1 MMKLSD
7 VNTNETVMI
16 SHIEGSG
23 AFRARLSEMGFVTGK
38 TVKKLFTSPVG
49 NPIVFE
55 LMGGQIALRKSEAE
69 KIQVTVSG
77 TADAPSTTPEA
88 DIPAPS
94 TDIPTDIPTQK
105 HRSDRHQRRS
115 GTVMPPSPHTGC
127 PSCGPSGRRITTD
140 TPAEAGVITIALVG
154 NPNCG
159 KTSLFNAASGGHERT
174 GNYSGVTVSSV
185 VGEMVFDGR
194 KIRLV
199 DLPGTYSI
207 RAFSPEEA
215 YVAHELES
223 GRIDA
228 VINVLDT
235 TNLERNLLLTMQLKE
250 RNLPLVGAL
259 NMYDE
264 FEESQ
269 STLDIE
275 ELSRRLDMPL
285 YPTVARKRIGIDTLL
300 KKAIELADQH
310 IALHRAGI
318 QGHTH
323 EAACCND
330 PEHCTHCSGKGAH
343 PEDMDADNGSDTACP
358 CPEREH
364 EDVERYSH
372 IGQILDGIY
381 IKKHGRSH
389 QVTTTLDR
397 LLANRW
403 IAYPLFVAIMWFI
416 FWVTFTIGQYPMD
429 WIDNG
434 VAWLTALCESQMPEG
449 TLQALVC
456 DGILG
461 GVGSVIV
468 FLPNILILY
477 FFISILED
485 SGYLAR
491 AAMLADPL
499 FNKLGLHGKSFIPM
513 LMGYGC
519 NVPAVMATRTIE
531 NPKSRMITMLVTPM
545 ISCSARIPVYVVFAG
560 AFFPQNASTVMLC
573 LYVFGTGMAL
583 FVAWVFSKIFMRRY
597 ESHFVME
604 LPPYR
609 LPSSRGVCRH
619 TWEKGRQYLRKMG
632 GIILVASIVI
642 WALGHF
648 TTGNGELT
656 EAEQQE
662 QSYMGRIGHAIEPI
676 IRPLGYDWRM
686 GVGIIAGVGAKELM
700 VSTLGVLYNCAAE
713 DAEPETTEDASQTRL
728 AQILSQHTTPEA
740 ALSYMIFALL
750 YFPCLA
756 TIAAVK
762 GESGTWKWAIFTA
775 AYTTLL
781 AYVTA
786 FAVYRMALL
795 F

>member
-1 MMKLSD
+1 MMRLSD

-94 TDIPTDIPTQK
+94 TDISTDIPTQK

-115 GTVMPPSPHTGC
+115 GSVMPPSPHPGC

-285 YPTVARKRIGIDTLL
+285 YPTVARKRIGIDALL
-300 KKAIELADQH
+300 KKPSNWP
-310 IALHRAGI
+310 
-318 QGHTH
+318 T
-323 EAACCND
+323 
-330 PEHCTHCSGKGAH
+330 
-343 PEDMDADNGSDTACP
+343 
-358 CPEREH
+358 
-364 EDVERYSH
+364 
-372 IGQILDGIY
+372 
-381 IKKHGRSH
+381 
-389 QVTTTLDR
+389 
-397 LLANRW
+397 
-403 IAYPLFVAIMWFI
+403 
-416 FWVTFTIGQYPMD
+416 
-429 WIDNG
+429 
-434 VAWLTALCESQMPEG
+434 
-449 TLQALVC
+449 
-456 DGILG
+456 
-461 GVGSVIV
+461 
-468 FLPNILILY
+468 NILHFTVQAYKGIPTRP
-477 FFISILED
+477 
-485 SGYLAR
+485 LAATIR
-491 AAMLADPL
+491 
-499 FNKLGLHGKSFIPM
+499 ST
-513 LMGYGC
+513 
-519 NVPAVMATRTIE
+519 VPTVAEKELIRKIWTQTTEATRPVRAPNANTKMWNAI
-531 NPKSRMITMLVTPM
+531 P
-545 ISCSARIPVYVVFAG
+545 ISDKCS
-560 AFFPQNASTVMLC
+560 
-573 LYVFGTGMAL
+573 
-583 FVAWVFSKIFMRRY
+583 
-597 ESHFVME
+597 
-604 LPPYR
+604 
-609 LPSSRGVCRH
+609 
-619 TWEKGRQYLRKMG
+619 
-632 GIILVASIVI
+632 
-642 WALGHF
+642 
-648 TTGNGELT
+648 
-656 EAEQQE
+656 
-662 QSYMGRIGHAIEPI
+662 
-676 IRPLGYDWRM
+676 
-686 GVGIIAGVGAKELM
+686 
-700 VSTLGVLYNCAAE
+700 
-713 DAEPETTEDASQTRL
+713 
-728 AQILSQHTTPEA
+728 
-740 ALSYMIFALL
+740 
-750 YFPCLA
+750 
-756 TIAAVK
+756 
-762 GESGTWKWAIFTA
+762 
-775 AYTTLL
+775 
-781 AYVTA
+781 TA
-786 FAVYRMALL
+786 FTLKNTDAVIRSPQR
-795 F
+795 

>member
-1 MMKLSD
+1 MKLSD

-77 TADAPSTTPEA
+77 TADVPSTTPEA

-94 TDIPTDIPTQK
+94 TDISTDIPTQK

-115 GTVMPPSPHTGC
+115 GSVMPPSPHTGC

-364 EDVERYSH
+364 EDLSLIH
-372 IGQILDGIY
+372 I
-381 IKKHGRSH
+381 
-389 QVTTTLDR
+389 
-397 LLANRW
+397 
-403 IAYPLFVAIMWFI
+403 
-416 FWVTFTIGQYPMD
+416 
-429 WIDNG
+429 
-434 VAWLTALCESQMPEG
+434 
-449 TLQALVC
+449 
-456 DGILG
+456 
-461 GVGSVIV
+461 
-468 FLPNILILY
+468 
-477 FFISILED
+477 
-485 SGYLAR
+485 
-491 AAMLADPL
+491 
-499 FNKLGLHGKSFIPM
+499 
-513 LMGYGC
+513 
-519 NVPAVMATRTIE
+519 
-531 NPKSRMITMLVTPM
+531 
-545 ISCSARIPVYVVFAG
+545 
-560 AFFPQNASTVMLC
+560 
-573 LYVFGTGMAL
+573 
-583 FVAWVFSKIFMRRY
+583 
-597 ESHFVME
+597 
-604 LPPYR
+604 
-609 LPSSRGVCRH
+609 
-619 TWEKGRQYLRKMG
+619 
-632 GIILVASIVI
+632 
-642 WALGHF
+642 
-648 TTGNGELT
+648 
-656 EAEQQE
+656 
-662 QSYMGRIGHAIEPI
+662 
-676 IRPLGYDWRM
+676 
-686 GVGIIAGVGAKELM
+686 
-700 VSTLGVLYNCAAE
+700 
-713 DAEPETTEDASQTRL
+713 
-728 AQILSQHTTPEA
+728 
-740 ALSYMIFALL
+740 
-750 YFPCLA
+750 
-756 TIAAVK
+756 
-762 GESGTWKWAIFTA
+762 
-775 AYTTLL
+775 
-781 AYVTA
+781 
-786 FAVYRMALL
+786 
-795 F
+795 